1 MNFLKKNP
9 FLSEYTKDLFDKD
22 PEFRGFLGEN
32 YLGRKTLKHT

>member
-9 FLSEYTKDLFDKD
+9 FISEYTKDLSDKD
-22 PEFRGFLGEN
+22 PGFPGSLGEN